1 MYNNAGKIL
10 KMLSLI
16 WAIPL
21 ILILILI
28 YPLKKFKIGMIQTQ
42 RVGGTVVQ
50 YAAAFYYHTIKPKD
64 YKYIFFLEPAKPV
77 NLYLINIIKRNLRI
91 KPSFW
96 WYVKFWVEK
105 CFFFDFLIIRLDLI
119 STSGNFYDVD
129 FSFMLNEN
137 ENFICENIMESYGLP
152 KKSQFICLNIRDSVF
167 LDESFKDID
176 FEYHSY
182 RNGDLGKYI
191 GSIKF
196 LISNNYYVIR
206 TGKQMLNSFDVILDK
221 YIDYAGLP
229 RTEMNDLIDIW
240 LFTNC
245 SGTISS
251 GTGFDHLTI
260 LVKKPVLFVN
270 CLPLAHFHSFANC
283 LWAPKRLV
291 HKGSGKELTL
301 NEYIKSFYFQTE
313 DYSNNNIL
321 VKHLDEFEIL
331 EITREF
337 LKVSVG
343 ELNTAYNDS
352 ESLKS
357 TEYFLSQL
365 LDFKPARYFHT
376 FIHPKARI
384 SHYWLNTISHDLNQ
398 IG

>member
-1 MYNNAGKIL
+1 
-10 KMLSLI
+10 MLI
-16 WAIPL
+16 V
-21 ILILILI
+21 I

-42 RVGGTVVQ
+42 RVGNAVPQ
-50 YAAAFYYHTIKPKD
+50 YATALYYHTIKPKD
-64 YKYIFFLEPAKPV
+64 CRYIFFLERAEPA

-91 KPSFW
+91 RPYFW
-96 WYVKFWVEK
+96 WYVKFWVGK
-105 CFFFDFLIIRLDLI
+105 FFFFDFLIIKLNLI
-119 STSGNFYDVD
+119 STSGSFYDVD

-137 ENFICENIMESYGLP
+137 ENFICETIMESYGLP
-152 KKSQFICLNIRDSVF
+152 RKSQFICLNIRDSVF
-167 LDESFKDID
+167 LDEFLKNYD
-176 FEYHSY
+176 FDYHSY
-182 RNGDLGKYI
+182 RNGDLGKYAE
-191 GSIKF
+191 SIKF
-196 LISNNYYVIR
+196 LTSNSYYVIR
-206 TGKQMLNSFDVILDK
+206 TGKQMDNSFNVILDK
-221 YIDYAGLP
+221 YIDYSGLP
-229 RTEMNDLIDIW
+229 RTGINDLIDIW

-245 SGTISS
+245 SGTIST

-301 NEYIKSFYFQTE
+301 NEYIKSFYVRTE

-337 LKVSVG
+337 LKILLG
-343 ELNTAYNDS
+343 ELNTTYDDS

-365 LDFKPARYFHT
+365 LDFKPARNLHT

-384 SHYWLNTISHDLNQ
+384 SHYWLNTVSHDLNQ